1 MADLLFVTGGARS
14 GKSHFAERL
23 AARSGRPVTYVA
35 TMEALDDEVRQ
46 RIARHRA
53 ERPGEWT
60 TLEAPLDVVAAVRGA
75 ASADCVLVDC
85 LSLWVSNRLLALGE
99 EMSAARLDTL
109 ERELEAEVERLH
121 TTAVAREGDVILV
134 TNDVGSGLVP
144 EHPLGRA
151 YRDLLG
157 RVNQRA
163 SMLSSRA
170 WLLASGRALPLPPPE
185 PESECD
191 EEPHPSRRP

>member
-1 MADLLFVTGGARS
+1 MAEVLFVTGGARS
-14 GKSHFAERL
+14 GKSRFAERL
-23 AARSGRPVTYVA
+23 AAQSGRPVTYIA

-60 TLEAPLDVVAAVRGA
+60 TVEAPLDMVEAVQGA
-75 ASADCVLVDC
+75 ASGDCVLVDC
-85 LSLWVSNRLLALGE
+85 LSLWVSNRLLVLGDGFDP
-99 EMSAARLDTL
+99 ARLDTL
-109 ERELEAEVERLH
+109 ERDLESAVERLH
-121 TTAVAREGDVILV
+121 AAAVAREGDVILV
-134 TNDVGSGLVP
+134 TNEVGSGLVP

-163 SMLSSRA
+163 SMRASRA
-170 WLLASGRALPLPPPE
+170 WLIASGRALPLPAPDPE
-185 PESECD
+185 
-191 EEPHPSRRP
+191 